1 MSYLVRHL
9 SWVLCSALLVTGS
22 FLAPALSAPLGK
34 KEHDPAVPLSSLSA
48 EEKARFEAG
57 RDLFELPFTPRE
69 GLGPVFN
76 ARTCEA
82 CHHAPSIGGH
92 GPGYRG
98 NIRYIL
104 PSSPSTQGI
113 LFHDKSIAKGPAEA
127 LPENAI
133 ISKRRPST
141 LMGLGLIEAIP
152 EEALLAHADPDDK
165 DGDGIYGR
173 PAMKDGRLLRFG
185 SQAHVASL
193 FEFVADALRQEMGM
207 TSPVPGFSAETAN
220 FEFPRFVRNQIPQP
234 NVSLDVVNK
243 LLDFVSLLAPPERD
257 AAIGTDGQVVRGEKL
272 FTQIQCAKCHVPTYR
287 TSATPIKRPA
297 QAAPMPA
304 ALLNREIHPYSDF
317 LLHDM
322 GSTLNDGVSLGVAK
336 PGEYR
341 TPPLWGL
348 RFRLNQLLHDSRGS
362 NPEQAIIYHGGEA
375 ARSRNAF
382 LALPAEDRQALIE
395 FLKTL

>member
-1 MSYLVRHL
+1 MAVLAAGYL
-9 SWVLCSALLVTGS
+9 T
-22 FLAPALSAPLGK
+22 APALPAPPGK
-34 KEHDPAVPLSSLSA
+34 KEHDPAIPLSWLSV

-57 RDLFELPFTPRE
+57 RELFGFPFTPRE
-69 GLGPVFN
+69 GLGPAFN
-76 ARTCEA
+76 GRNCEA
-82 CHHAPSIGGH
+82 CHHVPAIGGH

-104 PSSPSTQGI
+104 PSSASTQGV
-113 LFHDKSIAKGPAEA
+113 LFHDKSIAKGPAET

-152 EEALLAHADPDDK
+152 EDALLAHADPEDK
-165 DGDGIYGR
+165 DGDGIRGR
-173 PAMKDGRLLRFG
+173 PAMKDGRLMRFG
-185 SQAHVASL
+185 SQAHVATL

-207 TSPVPGFSAETAN
+207 TSPVQGFTTEPGPS
-220 FEFPRFVRNQIPQP
+220 EFPTFVRTRIPEP

-243 LLDFVSLLAPPERD
+243 LLDFVSMLAPPERD
-257 AAIGTDGQVVRGEKL
+257 TDIGNDGQVIRGEKL
-272 FTQIQCAKCHVPTYR
+272 FDQIACAKCHVQTYR
-287 TSATPIKRPA
+287 TATTPIARPG

-348 RFRLNQLLHDSRGS
+348 RFRLHQLLHDSRGS
-362 NPEQAIIYHGGEA
+362 NPEQAIVFHGGEA

-382 LALPAEDRQALIE
+382 LALPAEDRQALLE